1 MGYNCKQNVW
11 RWKKI
16 KKGKLNG
23 LQLTVVDSVG
33 LGLGNS
39 MHFKKKKKRLVY
51 VNHFNFFMGSN
62 FYFILL
68 KSISIYQFY
77 WLVFKNLWAFN
88 ISIIKGESI
97 ELRRIKVS

>member
-1 MGYNCKQNVW
+1 MYEGEEKSEKNKKIKLMGYNCKQNVW

-39 MHFKKKKKRLVY
+39 MHFKKKKK
-51 VNHFNFFMGSN
+51 
-62 FYFILL
+62 
-68 KSISIYQFY
+68 KKD
-77 WLVFKNLWAFN
+77 WLT
-88 ISIIKGESI
+88 
-97 ELRRIKVS
+97 